1 MVGNAGRAAHF
12 GQGGQAFDLNV
23 EKVLEHWSVAF
34 AIRELIANA
43 LDEQALTRTG
53 EPGIFKDGGGH
64 WHIADA
70 GRGIRYEH
78 LTQNEN
84 AEKRTHPGVIG
95 QFGMGLKDALAVF
108 DRRGVGV
115 AIYSPHAVITTGRRP
130 KEGFPDVV
138 TLHALVAPPVDARQV
153 GSHIVL
159 TGATDEDIEEAR
171 RFFLRYSDERLLES
185 TEFGDVLARPDASQ
199 PARIYVKGLFVAEE
213 PNFLF
218 SYNITKLSAGLRR
231 ALNRERS
238 NVGRTAYSDRV
249 KAILTASKSSQVA
262 TQLAEDLNAYSLG
275 RLHDELSWR
284 DVALHACRVLQASE
298 KVVFVTAWQLA
309 ENTAQ
314 VRYAKADGYR
324 VVVVP
329 DDIVRSLG
337 GLTDLDGRP
346 MTDLNRYRD
355 EWNDSFSFAFVA
367 PGAMSAS
374 EQAVFAWTGEIA
386 ALAHVDLSRR
396 NVGVLI
402 SETMRL
408 NDAGSPVLGIWESPE
423 RRIVIRRDQ
432 LSGIVSYAGTLLH
445 EIGHMV
451 SGTTDGTLD
460 FEQVLSEL
468 LGRVAATVLWRP

>member
-1 MVGNAGRAAHF
+1 MAGNGIRPGF

-43 LDEQALTRTG
+43 LDEQAITRTG
-53 EPGIFKDGGGH
+53 EPGIFKDGVGN

-84 AEKRTHPGVIG
+84 AEKRSHPAVIG

-115 AIYSPHAVITTGRRP
+115 AIYSPNAVITTGRRP

-138 TLHALVAPPVDARQV
+138 TLHALVAPPVDPRQV

-159 TGATDEDIEEAR
+159 TGVTDEDVQEAR
-171 RFFLRYSDERLLES
+171 CFFLRYSDERLLET
-185 TEFGDVLARPDASQ
+185 TEFGDVLARPDPSR

-218 SYNITKLSAGLRR
+218 SYNITKLTAALRR

-238 NVGRTAYSDRV
+238 NVGRTAYSDRI
-249 KAILTASKSSQVA
+249 KAILTASRSPQVA
-262 TQLAEDLNAYSLG
+262 TPLAENLNAYSLG

-284 DVALHACRVLQASE
+284 DVALHACRVLQANE

-309 ENTAQ
+309 EDTAQ

-329 DDIVRSLG
+329 DDLARALG
-337 GLTDLDGRP
+337 GLTDLDGEP
-346 MTDLNRYRD
+346 MVDLNRYRD
-355 EWNDSFSFAFVA
+355 EWNDSFSFTFVA
-367 PGAMSAS
+367 PAAMSPS

-396 NVGVLI
+396 SVAVVV

-408 NDAGSPVLGIWESPE
+408 NDAGSPVLGIWESAE

-432 LSGIVSYAGTLLH
+432 LSGIASYAGTLLH
-445 EIGHMV
+445 EIGHLV
-451 SGTTDGTLD
+451 SGSSDGTLD